1 MEDRQSLF
9 TNGKRF
15 MEKHLKTKL
24 HTKTLGDQLREDQ
37 EQLKRERME
46 LLLKVLCVIL
56 TIGYLTWIT
65 IDLISS

>member
-1 MEDRQSLF
+1 
-9 TNGKRF
+9 

-24 HTKTLGDQLREDQ
+24 HTKTLGDLLRQDQ
-37 EQLKRERME
+37 EELKRERMQ
-46 LLLKVLCVIL
+46 LLLKVLCVII

>member
-1 MEDRQSLF
+1 
-9 TNGKRF
+9 

-56 TIGYLTWIT
+56 TIGYLTWII
-65 IDLISS
+65 IDLITS

>member
-1 MEDRQSLF
+1 
-9 TNGKRF
+9 

-24 HTKTLGDQLREDQ
+24 HTKPKTLGELLRQDQ
-37 EQLKRERME
+37 ELLKRERME

-65 IDLISS
+65 IDLINS